1 MDLAARI
8 GFTTDPSAV
17 AVDPW
22 RVQLFCRAVGEPPPR
37 PEDPVPPTFLKA
49 IETEHFASA
58 ALLKELGLPLRGVLH
73 AEQSFEHHAPVHAG
87 DTVTVQR
94 RLADVQVKKDG
105 ALTLLVVDSDYRCAS
120 KQVATSRQTILLR
133 RMEERPV

>member
-1 MDLAARI
+1 MNLAERI
-8 GFTTDPSAV
+8 GFTTEPSPV

-22 RVQLFCRAVGEPPPR
+22 RVQLFCRAIGEPPPR
-37 PEDPVPPTFLKA
+37 PDDPVPPTFLKA

-73 AEQSFEHHAPVHAG
+73 AEQSFEHRAPVRAG

-94 RLADVQVKKDG
+94 KLAEVQVKKDG
-105 ALTLLVVDSDYRCAS
+105 ALTFLVVDSDYRSAS
-120 KQVATSRQTILLR
+120 QQVATSRQTILLR
-133 RMEERPV
+133 RLEERAA